1 MDLYITG
8 IDSDASTIPE
18 TESDGDSDCDDEVTH
33 AAVSTSDNYD
43 TITISSDEESASQ
56 SIFQTQRSQAT
67 QSRDTE
73 KFQSGVRN
81 LWEELSKDETKM
93 KFEIFIKRVCE
104 NRREKCIN
112 SKSEQTKSEQDK
124 NLSTSSLS
132 SEEDR
137 INGSFQASRS
147 PVFRSG
153 STTSRLS
160 LRKSLR
166 KTEGRAEV
174 QCADSEA
181 NYLMVS
187 SPTSLHPVTDKYKTS
202 SSSLADDVST
212 ASSDDTI
219 IMNEPNKPNLFRC
232 QAPYEKSSL
241 TTANISMPS
250 LNVMQDLSRSLED
263 TSDNPPDLTYY
274 SKSFDLDKA
283 SKDQRSTVQCKAS
296 SSSSLLSSQMFTCS
310 GTTQDDR
317 CQANIEQCIEML
329 ISSDEDLDNS
339 HSTKPNQTFQTSTP
353 NVIKTKSDL
362 VQKDELSMVS
372 LHNSST
378 HHHKRRLFSKP
389 SAGKESVEKII
400 NPNKAANVAQ
410 TIQNPLNTDINNLI
424 SQKQARQECNNEN
437 VAVNQQVIVISDN
450 NQTDLAAYKE
460 EQDQEDQTNNE
471 VKYSMVDNVV
481 HVFDS
486 DDEELF
492 LTQSVFDSPCKCQSG
507 PCDDDNGDE
516 SEDLFGDDTSHDSDE
531 AESIFDLA
539 NRLDN
544 STEDPLNDNI
554 LFNVQTQ
561 VDYVLDAQ
569 QEQSLTL
576 SDRNIYLQETLVD
589 DSSNDVFFI
598 TNTIEDNSLSFK
610 KNKTYNHD
618 NFLQETQPNTPTD
631 IDHSTLNETTTNNAL
646 TKKTELE
653 QSAKRTI
660 SEDCFLES
668 TQIDDALEERN
679 VMTQITAQ
687 IISDSSDSDIFLQ
700 ETQLE
705 NNTLDDDIFSRTT
718 QSDSSKPVAM
728 EDSEDTM
735 DPFDLATQ
743 VIGIKQE
750 TEFIQQTCS
759 ENISLNKNKL
769 IFNSDTQIDEK
780 ISAVS
785 SSKNNAFTCDTQ
797 IDLPST
803 HHPSNDSRDMD
814 NLSNQQH
821 MSHREDEDVKCFSL
835 LAADYMRSTKTF
847 PCEDF
852 DIQGAYPKNC
862 DSQRSIFDIET
873 QVDHDKDSQNAQ
885 LCSASYTKTDRSSSV
900 DFFTPTQVDSV
911 TLKVELDSVTLAQ
924 KNSRPQKIKPTQ
936 IDLTEPT
943 LEKDFLAPTQIDLT
957 EPTLEKDF
965 LAPTQIDLTEPTLE
979 KDFLAPTQIDLTEP
993 TLEKKD
999 LTFPTVKKCKRLI
1012 MIPKLILSSEK
1023 DEDSSEESNLTED
1036 APNSPEKISNS
1047 TFNIQDLSND
1057 LSDTKNKHHLDTLD
1071 IQGSSAG
1078 QLKKNAK
1085 GQDKLICS
1093 DSNDVT
1099 SIYNKNL
1106 TSHLNPVVFL
1116 EDCKASVNL
1125 LKRKSR
1131 TSSLNQ
1137 EVVKKYKES
1146 SAKDSSNDRSLHRSF
1161 SHPSNKEKPCT
1172 QHKTVLMAG
1181 LGDCKIPDSLSQTKN
1196 TLTKKHK
1203 IENVH
1208 KDKISTVSKR
1218 LQDNSQI
1225 ILENVSTSLGGN
1237 SKSVSRS
1244 ATTAC
1249 SETEKPLTHSVSL
1262 SHFRTN
1268 NQSHS
1273 ISPWLNVN
1281 NEKHHS
1287 LGEAHRHLGYKSKH
1301 AKKRRNKALPT
1312 TSMDDVIRAAKQQK
1326 LNRELTHG
1334 KTARDRSSSMITN
1347 NVEDYEDVEMPC
1359 TQDILDQGLPILH
1372 DKLTV
1377 KKSKLNIESV
1387 ESGGQSNANVKVKV
1401 SEACNIK
1408 NLDKKSTIV
1417 SPPVI
1422 IDKTLLTSGEI
1433 AIESHSVSSPELP
1446 SVPAASKDFVKLNV
1460 GRDRDVKAPSSSVSN
1475 VESVHLS
1482 TVSCVTSITTH
1493 TQSIMVS
1500 DVKKASITCQASTVA
1515 SVAVT
1520 DSAVPSSKAT
1530 SLVPDLAR
1538 NSRNVHGTT
1547 LTSCLKSRQILTTQH
1562 DGLMSKGILKQSNK
1576 APDKKLK
1583 VNFRESQ
1590 NKIHTFQLTS
1600 QASSAVMPL
1609 LKETPQSNPESFTM
1623 TLVKIL
1629 KWNVD
1634 WLEAYDGASN
1644 STGKCKTPPPLLGP
1658 DKQYQRLR
1666 LYYESFN
1673 EYLTITTH
1681 LLLLEVWETVYQDW
1695 KERKHNRPKTIK
1707 VHLTSMPYH
1716 TEQSENKK
1724 RYLYS
1729 PLVVNILGVIP
1740 YKERYQVPT
1749 SGDLLRLKAW
1759 GLRKGIS
1766 TKDPNWHE
1774 QFALVKSVKPLWN
1787 RNKKWLVENY
1797 PIFEKESAFKND
1809 DIHIF
1814 ELTLN
1819 IDYKVIFSNV
1829 KLMDIEKI
1837 STLRTTERQLQA
1849 LSMLPNNPLCSHLLQ
1864 PQQSSVYFHQPVN
1877 PDAHLLQRM
1886 NSEQAQAISTIKSA
1900 VERKEPKIFFL
1911 QGPAG
1916 TGKTHTIL
1924 ALVHHILLITNFQ
1937 GRICIATPSNAAVDE
1952 IARRIIQF
1960 SNKLKDN
1967 KMKEISLV
1975 RVGNKDFLQPQVAPY
1990 YWETLI
1996 NNHLIKEKA
2005 KQVPEALKKENQM
2018 YKDKILKIEQ
2028 ELTNPSLTRVQKVK
2042 KQEELASLKKQIKTL
2057 EKEFTSDKK
2066 PSPRERYQAKCHVLD
2081 NAHVI
2086 CGTLSSFGIE
2096 SLKEILNRTEQH
2108 RHNSQTFSCLIIDE
2122 ATQAIEV
2129 DTLIPLQ
2136 YKVTKVVLV
2145 GDHKQ
2150 LPATVRSQKANELE
2164 LSRSLF
2170 ERLNLCFEKFHENP
2184 SQSSPIMML
2193 TRQYRM
2199 HPEILSLPNNLF
2211 YDGKLETDEVVYK
2224 RNSLLA
2230 PYLVFDIEEGQE
2242 SNNSRSIYNVP
2253 EAVCIARLCSLI
2265 MKTLKLKRETLCRCV
2280 GVICPYSEQKQAI
2293 VEQLRLSNL
2302 DGIEVN
2308 TVDGYQGQEKD
2319 VIIMSCV
2326 RAQSSPTTIGFI
2338 SDKRR
2343 MNVALTRA
2351 KDAMYVLGHF
2361 GTLRVNDLWAE
2372 LHEDARIR
2380 GLLVPIKDVKEFSCI
2395 AESKITLNSK
2405 KT

>member
-1 MDLYITG
+1 MDPYI

-18 TESDGDSDCDDEVTH
+18 TESDGDNDCDDEVTH

-43 TITISSDEESASQ
+43 TITISSDEENASQ
-56 SIFQTQRSQAT
+56 SIFQTQRSEAT

-93 KFEIFIKRVCE
+93 KLKMFIKRVCE

-112 SKSEQTKSEQDK
+112 SQAEQTKSEQDK

-174 QCADSEA
+174 QYAKSEA
-181 NYLMVS
+181 NDIMVL
-187 SPTSLHPVTDKYKTS
+187 SPTSLEPVTDKYKTS

-212 ASSDDTI
+212 AI
-219 IMNEPNKPNLFRC
+219 IMNEQNEPNLFRSH
-232 QAPYEKSSL
+232 APYEKSSL

-250 LNVMQDLSRSLED
+250 LNIMQDLSRLLED
-263 TSDNPPDLTYY
+263 TRDNPPDLTYY
-274 SKSFDLDKA
+274 SKSFDLDIA
-283 SKDQRSTVQCKAS
+283 SNDQRSTVQCKAS
-296 SSSSLLSSQMFTCS
+296 CSSSLLSSQMFTC
-310 GTTQDDR
+310 
-317 CQANIEQCIEML
+317 IEML
-329 ISSDEDLDNS
+329 SSDEDLDNS

-362 VQKDELSMVS
+362 VQKDLKDELSMVS
-372 LHNSST
+372 LHKSST

-389 SAGKESVEKII
+389 SAGQESVEKII

-410 TIQNPLNTDINNLI
+410 TIQNPLNTDINDLI
-424 SQKQARQECNNEN
+424 SQKQARQECSNEN
-437 VAVNQQVIVISDN
+437 VVVNQQVIVISDN
-450 NQTDLAAYKE
+450 IQTDLAAYKE
-460 EQDQEDQTNNE
+460 EQDQEDQINNE

-492 LTQSVFDSPCKCQSG
+492 LTQSVFDSPCKRQSG

-554 LFNVQTQ
+554 SFNVQTQ

-569 QEQSLTL
+569 QEQSLTQP
-576 SDRNIYLQETLVD
+576 DRNIYLQEILVD
-589 DSSNDVFFI
+589 TQYDDFSNDVFFI
-598 TNTIEDNSLSFK
+598 TNTNEDNSLSFK
-610 KNKTYNHD
+610 KNKTCNHD
-618 NFLQETQPNTPTD
+618 NFLQETQLNTPTD
-631 IDHSTLNETTTNNAL
+631 IDHSTLNETTTKNAI

-660 SEDCFLES
+660 SGDCFLES

-679 VMTQITAQ
+679 VMTQNRAQ

-700 ETQLE
+700 QTQLE
-705 NNTLDDDIFSRTT
+705 NSTLEDDIFARTT
-718 QSDSSKPVAM
+718 QSDSSKPIAM

-743 VIGIKQE
+743 VIDIKQE
-750 TEFIQQTCS
+750 SEFIQQTCR
-759 ENISLNKNKL
+759 ENISLNKNRHF
-769 IFNSDTQIDEK
+769 FNSDTQIEEK
-780 ISAVS
+780 MSAVS

-803 HHPSNDSRDMD
+803 HHPSDDSRDMD
-814 NLSNQQH
+814 NVSNQQH

-835 LAADYMRSTKTF
+835 LAADYMRSTK
-847 PCEDF
+847 DF
-852 DIQGAYPKNC
+852 DIQGAYPKHC

-873 QVDHDKDSQNAQ
+873 QIDHDKEDSHSQ
-885 LCSASYTKTDRSSSV
+885 LCSESYTKTDRSSSV
-900 DFFTPTQVDSV
+900 DFFTSTQVDSMPL
-911 TLKVELDSVTLAQ
+911 TVELNSVTLAQ
-924 KNSRPQKIKPTQ
+924 KNSRPPKIKYDLMSPTQVDSRPQKIK
-936 IDLTEPT
+936 DE
-943 LEKDFLAPTQIDLT
+943 FMS
-957 EPTLEKDF
+957 
-965 LAPTQIDLTEPTLE
+965 PTQIDLTEPTLE

-1012 MIPKLILSSEK
+1012 MIPKPILSSEK
-1023 DEDSSEESNLTED
+1023 DEDSSEESNLTKD
-1036 APNSPEKISNS
+1036 APNSLEKISNS

-1057 LSDTKNKHHLDTLD
+1057 LSDTKNKHRLDTLD

-1093 DSNDVT
+1093 DSKDVT

-1106 TSHLNPVVFL
+1106 TSHLNPVVYL
-1116 EDCKASVNL
+1116 EDCRASVNS

-1131 TSSLNQ
+1131 TSALNK
-1137 EVVKKYKES
+1137 EVKKYKES
-1146 SAKDSSNDRSLHRSF
+1146 SAKDSSNDRSLHRNF
-1161 SHPSNKEKPCT
+1161 SHLSNKEKPCT
-1172 QHKTVLMAG
+1172 RHKTVPMAG
-1181 LGDCKIPDSLSQTKN
+1181 LGDCKIPDNLSQTKN
-1196 TLTKKHK
+1196 TLTKKQK

-1225 ILENVSTSLGGN
+1225 IIENVSTSLGGN

-1244 ATTAC
+1244 ATTAYRE
-1249 SETEKPLTHSVSL
+1249 SEKPLTHTVSL
-1262 SHFRTN
+1262 SHFGTN
-1268 NQSHS
+1268 NKSHS
-1273 ISPWLNVN
+1273 ISSWLNVN
-1281 NEKHHS
+1281 KEKHHS
-1287 LGEAHRHLGYKSKH
+1287 LRGAHRHLGSKSKH
-1301 AKKRRNKALPT
+1301 AKKRRNKALPN

-1347 NVEDYEDVEMPC
+1347 HVVDCEDVEMPC

-1417 SPPVI
+1417 SPPVVT
-1422 IDKTLLTSGEI
+1422 DKTLLTSGEI

-1446 SVPAASKDFVKLNV
+1446 TVPAPSVPAASKDFVKLNV
-1460 GRDRDVKAPSSSVSN
+1460 ARDRDAHSSSVSN

-1500 DVKKASITCQASTVA
+1500 DVKQASITCQASTVA
-1515 SVAVT
+1515 FVAVT

-1600 QASSAVMPL
+1600 QASLINTIPSHPLSAVM
-1609 LKETPQSNPESFTM
+1609 PQSNPESFTM

-1666 LYYESFN
+1666 LYYESLN

-1695 KERKHNRPKTIK
+1695 KERKQNRPKTIK

-1724 RYLYS
+1724 RCQYS

-1787 RNKKWLVENY
+1787 QNKKWLVENY

-1849 LSMLPNNPLCSHLLQ
+1849 LSMLPDNPLCSHLLQ

-1900 VERKEPKIFFL
+1900 VGQQEPKILFV

-1975 RVGNKDFLQPQVAPY
+1975 RVGNKGFLHPQVAPY

-2005 KQVPEALKKENQM
+2005 KQVPEALKKENQI
-2018 YKDKILKIEQ
+2018 YKDKILKIERK
-2028 ELTNPSLTRVQKVK
+2028 LRNPSLTRVQKVK
-2042 KQEELASLKKQIKTL
+2042 MQEELASLKKQIKTL

-2108 RHNSQTFSCLIIDE
+2108 RHNSQTFTCLIIDE

-2150 LPATVRSQKANELE
+2150 LPATVKSQKANELE

-2242 SNNSRSIYNVP
+2242 STNSRSICNVP

-2265 MKTLKLKRETLCRCV
+2265 MKTLKLKRETLCRCL

-2361 GTLRVNDLWAE
+2361 DTLRVNDLWAE

-2405 KT
+2405 KTF